1 MDTVV
6 TPIIAPAMNPAI
18 CDMPLLPGSN
28 FHTSFS
34 PSVIVFTLAIG
45 TYYLNGMWQQGSS
58 ASRYSWISA
67 LFIFALA
74 LAQTRVISIQKACPP
89 VRWSGIVIAWVVGI
103 LAGTIGYWIAWRW
116 HSGIAGGS
124 GVAPVVTATMKE
136 NFGNPLF
143 DVNSGVAFETS
154 KSDEDAW
161 FSASK
166 NQEGTHCKVPDD
178 ETYYV
183 DMYKDGTLV
192 TQAIGERLIS

>member
-1 MDTVV
+1 MDTVIA
-6 TPIIAPAMNPAI
+6 PLIAPAMNPGI
-18 CDMPLLPGSN
+18 CDMPLIPNSDL
-28 FHTSFS
+28 HTSFS

-67 LFIFALA
+67 LFIFMLA

-89 VRWSGIVIAWVVGI
+89 VRWSGIIIAWVVGI
-103 LAGTIGYWIAWRW
+103 LAGTVGYWVAWKVNT
-116 HSGIAGGS
+116 GAGTS
-124 GVAPVVTATMKE
+124 GVAPVVTATKKE
-136 NFGNPLF
+136 HFGNPLF

-154 KSDEDAW
+154 THDEDAW
-161 FSASK
+161 FGATNNEK
-166 NQEGTHCKVPDD
+166 GTHCKVPDD

>member
-1 MDTVV
+1 MDTVIS
-6 TPIIAPAMNPAI
+6 PLIAPAMNPAI
-18 CDMPLLPGSN
+18 CDMPLLPGSDL
-28 FHTSFS
+28 HTSFS

-89 VRWSGIVIAWVVGI
+89 VRWSGIVLAWVVGI
-103 LAGTIGYWIAWRW
+103 LAGTIGYWIAWSAS
-116 HSGIAGGS
+116 SGGGGS
-124 GVAPVVTATMKE
+124 GIAPVVTATSKE
-136 NFGNPLF
+136 HFGNPLF

-154 KSDEDAW
+154 KSAEDAW

-166 NQEGTHCKVPDD
+166 NEEAKNCKVPDD

-192 TQAIGERLIS
+192 TQAIGEKLIS